1 MSHTHLIARQP
12 ICNSSL
18 KVVAYELLYRM
29 NGANNNALIE
39 NQDSATIDVLL
50 AAYNDLSIT
59 DVIGKQQA
67 FVNFTSNII
76 INNLPPLS
84 PKQLVIELLEDQE
97 VTPELI
103 KALKKLRSKGY
114 KIALD
119 DFCLTKET
127 LSLIECADII
137 KVDVLD
143 QAPETWESYIPKLKE
158 RGILMLAEKVE
169 TYEVYEQCKKL
180 GFELFQGYFFAKPKI
195 LSGKKMSRNS
205 MSVLQLISKLNM
217 PEVDYDDIINTISAD
232 VGLSYNLLRTL
243 NSGMYA
249 HVNKVDSVRH
259 AAVTLGLNNLR
270 NWINLLALGSLD
282 NKPSIVLETAMI
294 RAKMC
299 EELGG
304 IITGKIAP
312 EGYFTVG
319 LFSMTDAFFDT
330 PLEELIKKLALSN
343 ELTSAL
349 LQHKGDK
356 GKILQITA
364 HYQEDKLTKQD
375 LNFLE
380 DYNITN
386 QQLTQAYLNSIYWS
400 KEQVDKA

>member
-1 MSHTHLIARQP
+1 MSHSHLIARQP

-29 NGANNNALIE
+29 NGTNNNAFID
-39 NQDSATIDVLL
+39 NHDSATIDVLL

-59 DVIGKQQA
+59 DVIGKQLA

-119 DFCLTKET
+119 DFCLTKKT

-158 RGILMLAEKVE
+158 RGIVMLAEKVE

-249 HVNKVDSVRH
+249 QVNKVDSVRQ
-259 AAVTLGLNNLR
+259 AAVTLGLNHLR

-282 NKPSIVLETAMI
+282 NKPNILLETAMI
-294 RAKMC
+294 RAKLC
-299 EELGG
+299 EDLGG

-349 LQHKGDK
+349 LHHKGDK
-356 GKILQITA
+356 GKILQIAT
-364 HYQEDKLTKQD
+364 HFQENKLTRQD
-375 LNFLE
+375 LNVLE
-380 DYNITN
+380 DYNISN
-386 QQLTQAYLNSIYWS
+386 QQLTQAYLDSIYWS
-400 KEQVDKA
+400 KEKMANA